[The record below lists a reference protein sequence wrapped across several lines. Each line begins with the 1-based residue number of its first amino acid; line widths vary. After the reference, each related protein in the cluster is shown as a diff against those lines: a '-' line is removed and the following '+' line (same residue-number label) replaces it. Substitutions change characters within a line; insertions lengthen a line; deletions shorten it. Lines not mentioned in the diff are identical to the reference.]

1 MSTQPERQIRMLG
14 AVRSLMR
21 PLVRGLLRHGVTL
34 SKLEE
39 MLRALYVDEARREL
53 STQGKVTQS
62 AVSLMT
68 GVHRKDV
75 RRLLGGDL
83 LEEASLD
90 AAASEEGA
98 QETASNGPVSP
109 GGVSA
114 SSIGARVLMMWSGDP
129 AYSDG
134 HGQPLRL
141 VRRGQ
146 AGDASFEALVQ
157 QVSKDVRPRAVFDEW
172 HRLGLI
178 RLEKDAGGEEQV
190 VLQQTAFTAEPG
202 AQERYF
208 FFGRNLADHVA
219 AGLQNLSG
227 AGEPTIDQAVFYG
240 GLTAGSVTQLK
251 QLSRTLGEEVI
262 RRLNREAYKLKQD
275 DRDQEGADYRMT
287 FGAYFYEG
295 VRENGHQEARDD

>member
-1 MSTQPERQIRMLG
+1 MTEISTQPKTQVRMLE
-14 AVRSLMR
+14 AVRRLMR

-34 SKLEE
+34 SGLEE
-39 MLRALYVDEARREL
+39 MLRSLYVDVAQDEL
-53 STQGKVTQS
+53 SKHGKVTQS

-75 RRLLGGDL
+75 RRLL
-83 LEEASLD
+83 EAGRSESTLD
-90 AAASEEGA
+90 EKAAATGA
-98 QETASNGPVSP
+98 
-109 GGVSA
+109 SA

-134 HGQPLRL
+134 HGQPRKLP
-141 VRRGQ
+141 RRARDGLP
-146 AGDASFEALVQ
+146 SFDALVQ
-157 QVSKDVRPRAVFDEW
+157 AVSKDVRPRAVFDEW
-172 HRLGLI
+172 QRLGLI
-178 RLEKDAGGEEQV
+178 AVEEDGTEDLV

-219 AGLQNLSG
+219 AGLHNLAG
-227 AGEPTIDQAVFYG
+227 EGEPTIDQAVFYG
-240 GLTAGSVTQLK
+240 GLTAGSVGQLK
-251 QLSRTLGEEVI
+251 RLSRSLGEEVI
-262 RRLNREAYKLKQD
+262 RRLNSEAYKLKQH

-295 VRENGHQEARDD
+295 ARERDEQGGE

>member
-1 MSTQPERQIRMLG
+1 MLG

-75 RRLLGGDL
+75 RRLLEGDL

-90 AAASEEGA
+90 GGAPQEEALEGVSQEGA
-98 QETASNGPVSP
+98 ANGPVSP

-114 SSIGARVLMMWSGDP
+114 SSIGARALMMWSGDP

-134 HGQPLRL
+134 HGQPLML

-146 AGDASFEALVQ
+146 AGHPSFEALVQ

-172 HRLGLI
+172 QRLGLI
-178 RLEKDAGGEEQV
+178 RLEKDAGGEEKV

>member
-1 MSTQPERQIRMLG
+1 MVEISTQPNTQVRMLD
-14 AVRSLMR
+14 AVRRLMR

-34 SKLEE
+34 SGLEE
-39 MLRALYVDEARREL
+39 MLRSLYVEVAQDEL
-53 STQGKVTQS
+53 SKQGKVTQS

-75 RRLLGGDL
+75 RRLLEADRSEGALD
-83 LEEASLD
+83 EEA
-90 AAASEEGA
+90 APTGA
-98 QETASNGPVSP
+98 
-109 GGVSA
+109 SA

-134 HGQPLRL
+134 HGQPRKLP
-141 VRRGQ
+141 RRAPDGLP
-146 AGDASFEALVQ
+146 SFEALVQ
-157 QVSKDVRPRAVFDEW
+157 AVSKDVRPRAVFDEW
-172 HRLGLI
+172 QRLGLI
-178 RLEKDAGGEEQV
+178 GVEKEGTEDWV

-219 AGLQNLSG
+219 AGLHNLAG
-227 AGEPTIDQAVFYG
+227 EGEPTIDQAVFYG
-240 GLTAGSVTQLK
+240 GLTAGSVGQLK
-251 QLSRTLGEEVI
+251 RLSRSLGEEVI
-262 RRLNREAYKLKQD
+262 RRLNSEAYKLKQH

-295 VRENGHQEARDD
+295 ARERDEQGGE

>member
-1 MSTQPERQIRMLG
+1 MTDISTQPELQIRMLG

-34 SKLEE
+34 SRLEE

-75 RRLLGGDL
+75 RRLLDGVSP
-83 LEEASLD
+83 EAEASD
-90 AAASEEGA
+90 
-98 QETASNGPVSP
+98 TASNGSVSP
-109 GGVSA
+109 DGVSA

-134 HGQPLRL
+134 NGQPLTL
-141 VRRGQ
+141 VRRAQ
-146 AGDASFEALVQ
+146 AGLPSFEALVQ

-172 HRLGLI
+172 QRLGLI
-178 RLEKDAGGEEQV
+178 RLEKDEGGEEKV
-190 VLQQTAFTAEPG
+190 VLRQTAFTAEPG

-219 AGLQNLSG
+219 AGLQNLTE

-262 RRLNREAYKLKQD
+262 RRLNSEAYKLKQH

-295 VRENGHQEARDD
+295 VRENGHKGAHDD